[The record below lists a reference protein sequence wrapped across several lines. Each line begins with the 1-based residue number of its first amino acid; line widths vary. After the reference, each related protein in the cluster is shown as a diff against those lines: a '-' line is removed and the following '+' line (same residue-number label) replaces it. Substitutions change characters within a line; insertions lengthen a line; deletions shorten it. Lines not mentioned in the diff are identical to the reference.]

1 MASMTLAFG
10 GEEMDVP
17 IGVAAL
23 MVYEQQFHSDMV
35 QDLLGRSVI
44 REAADEEDVIF
55 SVDYRDTNWTA
66 CLKTAW
72 ACLKAADGNTPRWET
87 WASEV
92 GDVNLNDLAEQV
104 IPAAF
109 DAFFRTGASHSE

>member
-1 MASMTLAFG
+1 MAAMTLELG
-10 GEEMDVP
+10 GEEREVP

-44 REAADEEDVIF
+44 RSHEDEDDVVF
-55 SVDYRDTNWTA
+55 AVDYRDTNWTA
-66 CLKTAW
+66 CLKAAW
-72 ACLKAADGNTPRWET
+72 ACLKAADGNFVRWED
-87 WASEV
+87 WVSEV
-92 GDVNLNDLAEQV
+92 GDVNLNELAERV

-109 DAFFRTGASHSE
+109 EAFFRTGAGLSE